1 MGVSFEAH
9 LRRRGDVLMGHRHYV
24 PLRRRH
30 DVSIRNCEDVPLRRL
45 GDVPLRRRWV
55 LHLRC
60 TCDVTGPY
68 RETSLRRCDDVLL
81 PGGAVV
87 DWFLS
92 ILCGSSFDYGL
103 WVNF

>member
-9 LRRRGDVLMGHRHYV
+9 LSRCGDVLMGHRHYDL
-24 PLRRRH
+24 LRRRH
-30 DVSIRNCEDVPLRRL
+30 DVPIRNCEDVPLRRL
-45 GDVPLRRRWV
+45 GDVPLRCRWV
-55 LHLRC
+55 LHLRY

-87 DWFLS
+87 DQFLS
-92 ILCGSSFDYGL
+92 IICGSSFEYGL
-103 WVNF
+103 SVNF